1 MVDSV
6 EGSGKTS
13 FLGGAGLEDSRLED
27 VQPDQEA
34 FVEVIQPV
42 VKGQA
47 GSYYR
52 DYMIGRWI
60 QKSREM
66 NTWTGRHPDL
76 TDTVADHQISLPRCH
91 RQNIGYRSCHSLY

>member
-47 GSYYR
+47 GSSLR
-52 DYMIGRWI
+52 PLEGLHDWPM
-60 QKSREM
+60 
-66 NTWTGRHPDL
+66 
-76 TDTVADHQISLPRCH
+76 DTKVT
-91 RQNIGYRSCHSLY
+91 